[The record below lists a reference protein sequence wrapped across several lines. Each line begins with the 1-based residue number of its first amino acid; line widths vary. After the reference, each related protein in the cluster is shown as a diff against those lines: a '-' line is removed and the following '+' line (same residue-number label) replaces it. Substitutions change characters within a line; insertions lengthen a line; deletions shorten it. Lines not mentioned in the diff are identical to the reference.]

1 MEYEKTPLFGVG
13 LTVLVDLVIPAVML
27 AASAYSLSNATTKAE
42 IDRLLRKKWKFAAAQ
57 LVYYLGDALYGLVTD
72 KKIDWGD
79 LISAATVLFKPT
91 SFDTI
96 GRASCRERVCEYG

>member
-1 MEYEKTPLFGVG
+1 
-13 LTVLVDLVIPAVML
+13 ML

-79 LISAATVLFKPT
+79 LISAATVLFKPI
-91 SFDTI
+91 SFELLLFLEAKMAIEEAAETDRKSTPLN
-96 GRASCRERVCEYG
+96 SSN